1 MQPKR
6 ANSNIL
12 NSEIYRTIFETC
24 TDGMVI
30 LENSTI
36 VDANAAA
43 LNLFQMTSV
52 AEITNRTLF
61 DVSSPVQQ
69 NDCTA
74 EAHFLSLLESHEET
88 ESPSA
93 NWQFLATTGTVFTRH
108 LSINAISQKDN
119 LWLVKLSKPLKS
131 PQESI
136 DKAMFFENIARI
148 SPWLIYVYDQTTD
161 RNVFSNRSFGEMLG
175 YSNDELQHIDN
186 FLMEHTHPDDLAKIV
201 TAGEKLN
208 SSEPGHFIELEYRMR
223 HKSGNWRWFCSR
235 QTIFMRDGSGKLRMT
250 LGIVEDITQQHQQ
263 LTQIRESERR
273 FRLLA
278 DATPALVWMADTEGQ
293 RYHYNNQWL
302 NYTGRTLS
310 EELADGWKSEI
321 APDDLQMYLKR
332 YQLAIVEQVP
342 FALEY
347 RLRRADGSYR
357 WMMERGEP
365 IFTDGQ
371 QFIGFIGV
379 CMDVTKRISAEQE
392 LQHQKD
398 FIQQVIDLNPNLIYV
413 KDISGNFVL
422 VNQTVAQ
429 LFDTTATEL
438 TKINNIDVHSNKNE
452 AEYAN
457 AIDREVLA
465 TNRSKTIE
473 ANYTKP
479 DGSARIF
486 RTTKAPIIGVD
497 GTTHVL
503 GVGVDITE
511 QKTIENQL
519 REREAFFNNIFTS
532 VDMGIFVLDLDGNN
546 FRYTTIN
553 PAVERMLGIS
563 ADWISGRKPDE
574 LVPTF
579 SQEHVDTIKYYHRK
593 CSESRQ
599 TVYYEG
605 VLNIDDTEI
614 WMVNRLNP
622 IMDENGNVH
631 RIVGSM
637 IDITSRK
644 SAEIQLQ
651 RSQQMMLAA
660 QRISQIGSWEYSPE
674 TQTVFC
680 SEEMWN
686 ICEMPARDKIAIR
699 ELTHLPTLI
708 ADQKLLRE
716 HMENCVTS
724 GKPFDMSYSIT
735 SGTGKNK
742 WVRLIGEP
750 LLSDDGS
757 VSGILGIMQDLTSQ
771 HTSEL
776 LIRQYKRLFDLSID
790 LVCMIDYDGNII
802 EANPAF
808 KYVLGYSENNLQSMK
823 IADIIHPEDAQSKY
837 FNIFNQIKSGDVSSI
852 SFESRIKS
860 VDDHYR
866 FFAWNI
872 VRDEEKSLLYCILK
886 DITAQNEYRS
896 KLEKS
901 ERNLRDA
908 QHTAQIGSWE
918 IDPKNNV
925 FCSEETYH
933 LFDWMENF
941 DHSLESFIKLF
952 QEQYR
957 GKIAALIEMCQLKNH
972 AFDDTFCIP
981 TMDGQEKWVRV
992 IGKPNIDKTG
1002 NTRGIYGAIQDITRQ
1017 KEYEIELLDAKER
1030 AELASQ
1036 SKSDFLSMM
1045 SHEIRTPMNA
1055 VIGMTYLLLQENPR
1069 NDQLQ
1074 HLETLKFSANNL
1086 MALINDILDF
1096 SKIDAGKIEFE
1107 ETDFNLH
1114 NLLNSIKNSMMV
1126 KADEQGIELRLSIS
1140 SNVPPFV
1147 NGDSTRL
1154 SQVLINL
1161 VGNAIKFTRKGFVE
1175 IGVSR
1180 ISQSK
1185 EHITLGFVV
1194 KDTGIGIPEEKLDQ
1208 IFEKFSQASASTTRQ
1223 FGGSGLG
1230 LAITKRLLELQNSQ
1244 ISVKSVLGKGSQF
1257 YFSLKFANSENKK
1270 EFKSDEYSI
1279 PNFQSLKGGKVL
1291 LAEDNRVNVMV
1302 AKKFLK
1308 KWDLEVDVAV
1318 NGKEAVQKVQE
1329 NDYHLVL
1336 MDLQMPE
1343 MDGFEAT
1350 LHIRKLDDPCK
1361 SQVPIVALTASALLQ
1376 VRDQVYAAK
1385 MNDYVSKPF
1394 NPSELY
1400 RKIVR
1405 YIEK

>member
-1 MQPKR
+1 M
-6 ANSNIL
+6 

-24 TDGMVI
+24 SDGMVI

-413 KDISGNFVL
+413 KDISGNFVM

-614 WMVNRLNP
+614 W
-622 IMDENGNVH
+622 
-631 RIVGSM
+631 
-637 IDITSRK
+637 
-644 SAEIQLQ
+644 
-651 RSQQMMLAA
+651 
-660 QRISQIGSWEYSPE
+660 
-674 TQTVFC
+674 
-680 SEEMWN
+680 
-686 ICEMPARDKIAIR
+686 
-699 ELTHLPTLI
+699 
-708 ADQKLLRE
+708 
-716 HMENCVTS
+716 
-724 GKPFDMSYSIT
+724 
-735 SGTGKNK
+735 
-742 WVRLIGEP
+742 
-750 LLSDDGS
+750 
-757 VSGILGIMQDLTSQ
+757 
-771 HTSEL
+771 
-776 LIRQYKRLFDLSID
+776 
-790 LVCMIDYDGNII
+790 
-802 EANPAF
+802 
-808 KYVLGYSENNLQSMK
+808 
-823 IADIIHPEDAQSKY
+823 
-837 FNIFNQIKSGDVSSI
+837 
-852 SFESRIKS
+852 
-860 VDDHYR
+860 
-866 FFAWNI
+866 
-872 VRDEEKSLLYCILK
+872 
-886 DITAQNEYRS
+886 
-896 KLEKS
+896 
-901 ERNLRDA
+901 
-908 QHTAQIGSWE
+908 
-918 IDPKNNV
+918 
-925 FCSEETYH
+925 
-933 LFDWMENF
+933 
-941 DHSLESFIKLF
+941 
-952 QEQYR
+952 
-957 GKIAALIEMCQLKNH
+957 
-972 AFDDTFCIP
+972 
-981 TMDGQEKWVRV
+981 
-992 IGKPNIDKTG
+992 
-1002 NTRGIYGAIQDITRQ
+1002 
-1017 KEYEIELLDAKER
+1017 
-1030 AELASQ
+1030 
-1036 SKSDFLSMM
+1036 
-1045 SHEIRTPMNA
+1045 
-1055 VIGMTYLLLQENPR
+1055 
-1069 NDQLQ
+1069 
-1074 HLETLKFSANNL
+1074 
-1086 MALINDILDF
+1086 
-1096 SKIDAGKIEFE
+1096 
-1107 ETDFNLH
+1107 
-1114 NLLNSIKNSMMV
+1114 
-1126 KADEQGIELRLSIS
+1126 
-1140 SNVPPFV
+1140 
-1147 NGDSTRL
+1147 
-1154 SQVLINL
+1154 
-1161 VGNAIKFTRKGFVE
+1161 
-1175 IGVSR
+1175 
-1180 ISQSK
+1180 
-1185 EHITLGFVV
+1185 
-1194 KDTGIGIPEEKLDQ
+1194 
-1208 IFEKFSQASASTTRQ
+1208 
-1223 FGGSGLG
+1223 
-1230 LAITKRLLELQNSQ
+1230 
-1244 ISVKSVLGKGSQF
+1244 
-1257 YFSLKFANSENKK
+1257 
-1270 EFKSDEYSI
+1270 
-1279 PNFQSLKGGKVL
+1279 
-1291 LAEDNRVNVMV
+1291 
-1302 AKKFLK
+1302 
-1308 KWDLEVDVAV
+1308 
-1318 NGKEAVQKVQE
+1318 
-1329 NDYHLVL
+1329 
-1336 MDLQMPE
+1336 
-1343 MDGFEAT
+1343 
-1350 LHIRKLDDPCK
+1350 
-1361 SQVPIVALTASALLQ
+1361 
-1376 VRDQVYAAK
+1376 
-1385 MNDYVSKPF
+1385 
-1394 NPSELY
+1394 
-1400 RKIVR
+1400 
-1405 YIEK
+1405 